1 MKKRHLALNAR
12 IRTELEEMELTVGRI
27 EKGWTFAK
35 ETGDDLY
42 LDSVALNLH
51 SFYTAIEK
59 TFELIAAEID
69 EAKLFGEN
77 WHQELLKQM
86 ASEIELV
93 RPAVISKELRNV
105 LDEYRGFRH
114 VVRNVYSFNLSA
126 ERIGPLVQRLRETFT
141 KLVAEMGEFLM
152 FLSS

>member
-1 MKKRHLALNAR
+1 MKKRHLALKAR

-35 ETGDDLY
+35 DTGDDFY

-105 LDEYRGFRH
+105 LDEYGGFRH

-141 KLVAEMGEFLM
+141 TLVAEMGEFLM